1 MTERKRLP
9 NRRGNVSFGFEYEG
23 FRYRA
28 TAGHF
33 NDGNLAE
40 IFLDVP
46 GMLGT
51 PLESNA
57 QNAALLASLLL
68 QHGVTPAAILHSVAG
83 PIAVALSKL
92 SGGA

>member
-1 MTERKRLP
+1 M
-9 NRRGNVSFGFEYEG
+9 
-23 FRYRA
+23 A